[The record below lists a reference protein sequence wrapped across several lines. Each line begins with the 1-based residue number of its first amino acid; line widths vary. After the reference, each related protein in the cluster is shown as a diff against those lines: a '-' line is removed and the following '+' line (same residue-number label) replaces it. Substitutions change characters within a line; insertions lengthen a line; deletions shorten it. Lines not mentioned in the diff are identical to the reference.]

1 MTSDA
6 EPPPAVAYPATGVE
20 ALRRL
25 VGRVRREDL
34 SRHPVPASGG
44 RASAVLLLFAA
55 GPSGPDVLLLQRA
68 AGLRHHPGQ
77 VAFPGGSLEDDET
90 PVEAALREAAE
101 ETGLDPAGVEVLGV
115 LPELY
120 LPPSGY
126 VVAPVLAWEAVPCAV
141 APGDPREVASVHR
154 VPVAAL
160 VDPASRLRVRHPAS
174 GYVGPAF
181 RVGDLLVWGFTGTV
195 LASVL
200 RLAGWERPWSS
211 SAAPIDVPAQVVSSP
226 AAGQS

>member
-1 MTSDA
+1 VTVTA
-6 EPPPAVAYPATGVE
+6 GVE
-20 ALRRL
+20 ALRAL

-34 SRHPVPASGG
+34 SRHPLPAAGG
-44 RASAVLLLFAA
+44 RASAVLLLFAP
-55 GPSGPDVLLLQRA
+55 GPTGPEVLLLQRA

-77 VAFPGGSLEDDET
+77 VAFPGGSLDPGEG

-101 ETGLDPAGVEVLGV
+101 ETGLAPAGVEVLGV
-115 LPELY
+115 LPELF

-126 VVAPVLAWEAVPCAV
+126 VVTPVLAWEPVPGAV

-160 VDPASRLRVRHPAS
+160 VDPAARLRVRHPAS
-174 GYVGPAF
+174 GFVGPAF
-181 RVGDLLVWGFTGTV
+181 RVDGLLVWGFTGTV

-200 RLAGWERPWSS
+200 RLAGWERPWDTA
-211 SAAPIDVPAQVVSSP
+211 SAPEDVTGTPVSGP
-226 AAGQS
+226 AAGDP